1 MGHDRQH
8 TSPARKLLAIMFT
21 DIVGFTTMMGSNED
35 QALEML
41 HENREIH
48 KRFIERHGGKWLKEM
63 GDGILAQ
70 FSSALDSVNCAL
82 DIQKAIQAGLDY
94 KLRIGIHLGD
104 VTVENGDIFGDGV
117 NIASRIQSIADPGG
131 IYISESIHEAIR
143 ARNEIHTEFLGEIQL
158 KNVNHLV
165 KTYYLRGD
173 KLPIPSIS
181 KKKELLKFG
190 QKSLFRSIIFYFA
203 TAFILVVLSLTGWWI
218 INQNAQIQ
226 SLAVL
231 PVVNLSGDSS
241 KEILLAG
248 IHQGIRDEIA
258 KISTLRVPSRT
269 STFKYQDGAKSI
281 PEIARELNVDVVVE
295 TDLYETGD
303 SIRMRV
309 RLIKAF
315 PEERQL
321 WSNTFYKA
329 TQNVLSI
336 YDDIALAIA
345 RETNINL
352 TSEEITRFTNARQVN
367 PEAYEAY
374 LTGMGHL
381 YKLTRQG
388 IDKALQYF
396 NLSLEKDPDYAPAYM
411 GIAFVWGARM
421 QQGFV
426 PFILAEPNLKLASSK
441 AIDLDSTL
449 IEIHYKLA
457 IFNTWCFW
465 KWEDA
470 EKEFIR
476 TLDMEPNHAEARAY
490 YAHYLNIMQRSNEA
504 IPQIDKALK
513 LQPYNALLQSIYGM
527 HLNHTRQYD
536 KAVVVLRNTLEED
549 PDNVTA
555 LSTLWT
561 IYHNKGMYEEALD
574 VAKILYAIKGE
585 NRTVEILTIG
595 YEEGGYKLAMERV
608 AEAFILKK
616 DTTYVTPWQI
626 ATLYTRAEIK
636 DKALVWLERAYE
648 EHDVNMPYISA
659 DPIFDDLRNYPR
671 FQDLLKKMNLPQ

>member
-1 MGHDRQH
+1 MSKRQL
-8 TSPARKLLAIMFT
+8 AAIMFT
-21 DIVGFTTMMGSNED
+21 DIVGYTALMGRDEKK
-35 QALEML
+35 ALEL
-41 HENREIH
+41 LQKNREIH
-48 KRFIERHGGKWLKEM
+48 MSSIEKHGGKLLKEM
-63 GDGILAQ
+63 GDGTLAQ
-70 FSSALDSVNCAL
+70 FNSALDSVVCAL
-82 DIQKAIQAGLDY
+82 EIQKVSQRMLDVQI
-94 KLRIGIHLGD
+94 RIGIHLGD
-104 VTVENGDIFGDGV
+104 VTTNNEDVFGDGV
-117 NIASRIQSIADPGG
+117 NIASRLQSIADPGG
-131 IYISESIHEAIR
+131 IYISESIHEAVR
-143 ARNEIHTEFLGEIQL
+143 ARSEIDSEFLGEIQL

-165 KTYYLRGD
+165 KTYFLRGD
-173 KLPIPSIS
+173 DLPVPSLS
-181 KKKELLKFG
+181 KKKELLKLR
-190 QKSLFRSIIFYFA
+190 QKSLFRSTFFYFVIV
-203 TAFILVVLSLTGWWI
+203 FILVILSITGWWI
-218 INQNAQIQ
+218 FNRNAQIQ

-258 KISTLRVPSRT
+258 NISALRVPSRT

-281 PEIARELNVDVVVE
+281 PEIARELNVDVIVE

-303 SIRMRV
+303 SVRMQV

-315 PEERQL
+315 PEEHQL
-321 WSNTFYKA
+321 WSDTFQKA
-329 TQNVLSI
+329 TRNVLSI

-381 YKLTRQG
+381 YKLTRQS

-396 NLSLEKDPDYAPAYM
+396 DLSLKKDPDYAPAYM
-411 GIAFVWGARM
+411 AIAFVWGVRM

-426 PFILAEPNLKLASSK
+426 PYIQAEPNLKRASSK
-441 AIDLDSTL
+441 AIELDSTL
-449 IEIHYKLA
+449 TEIHYMLA
-457 IFNTWCFW
+457 VFNTYFFW
-465 KWEDA
+465 NWEDA

-476 TLDMEPNHAEARAY
+476 TLDMDPNHAEARAY
-490 YAHYLNIMQRSNEA
+490 YAHYLNIMQRSIEA
-504 IPQIDKALK
+504 TPQIDKALE

-536 KAVVVLRNTLEED
+536 KAIALLRNTLEED

-561 IYHNKGMYEEALD
+561 IYHNKGMYEKALE
-574 VAKILYAIKGE
+574 VAKILYTVKGE
-585 NRTVEILTIG
+585 NMAAEVLTNG

-636 DKALVWLERAYE
+636 EEALDWLEKAYE
-648 EHDVNMPYISA
+648 EHDANMPYIST
-659 DPIFDDLRNYPR
+659 DPIFDNLRNDPR
-671 FQDLLKKMNLPQ
+671 FQDLLRKMYLPM

>member
-8 TSPARKLLAIMFT
+8 ASPARKLLAIMFT
-21 DIVGFTTMMGSNED
+21 DIVGFTTLMGGNED
-35 QALEML
+35 QALEIL
-41 HENREIH
+41 HKNREIH

-82 DIQKAIQAGLDY
+82 DIQKAIKEGFDY

-190 QKSLFRSIIFYFA
+190 QKSLFRSTIFYFA

-241 KEILLAG
+241 KVILLAG

-321 WSNTFYKA
+321 WSNTFQKA

-345 RETNINL
+345 QETNINL
-352 TSEEITRFTNARQVN
+352 TSEELTLFTNAQQVN

-396 NLSLEKDPDYAPAYM
+396 NLSLEKDPNYAPAYM

-426 PFILAEPNLKLASSK
+426 PYIQAVPNIERASSK

-457 IFNTWCFW
+457 IFNTWYFW

-549 PDNVTA
+549 PNNVTA

-561 IYHNKGMYEEALD
+561 IYHNKSMYEEALD

-585 NRTVEILTIG
+585 NRTVEVLTIG

-648 EHDVNMPYISA
+648 EHDANMPYISA